1 MSDTPDKN
9 AENNQNSTVLQAF
22 DHQATGFVDATFAE
36 TLGLAMHNA
45 ITSQMNSQM
54 AASTS
59 VTSACNRILKSS
71 AHSMSAPES
80 ADQPTDTTQPET
92 PDTGLPQTEAT
103 TPVQQNDTSPQNAY
117 TIEGNHQQWT
127 ANDQGLPPDM
137 NSASHYPPAQ
147 DHYTLPHEQTAE
159 SPSAMHPVVQSVQP
173 VQAPSVHD
181 LEVISADTAA
191 KKTGFFSRLLGL
203 QARNPISH

>member
-71 AHSMSAPES
+71 AQPAPAPES
-80 ADQPTDTTQPET
+80 ADQSTNAPQSEAPNTI
-92 PDTGLPQTEAT
+92 LPQTEAA
-103 TPVQQNDTSPQNAY
+103 PAQQNDTPPPVAHAA
-117 TIEGNHQQWT
+117 EGNQQQWAPDT
-127 ANDQGLPPDM
+127 QGAQPDA
-137 NSASHYPPAQ
+137 NSASHYPPTQ
-147 DHYTLPHEQTAE
+147 DHYVIPHEQ
-159 SPSAMHPVVQSVQP
+159 SAVSDSSATHPAVQPVQSVQNP
-173 VQAPSVHD
+173 PIHD

-191 KKTGFFSRLLGL
+191 KKPGFFSRLLGL